1 MSESEEIINNLNK
14 SIQEKTNEIDVFRN
28 ELTSLPNTLQ
38 NTEKRKRLEKRI
50 IQRQKAIK
58 DNTQQL
64 NILKKLQQ
72 TVNKANRIT
81 SSINTR
87 KTISEPESQAKIYGQ
102 NNIPTPDDEYITKP
116 EQEEKEEKED
126 DNEST
131 NLISNNPQLSR
142 PGDIEMTNLASDTI
156 TRKNRGSIPRGRL
169 SSPLRSPQLTRR
181 NRPSNTGF
189 SETIVPRSVISSA
202 PMRQNMELCPKILD
216 TGKRVNDK
224 FFIPSQ
230 FPNLTK
236 TKPVAVDVK
245 TSVKG
250 GRKSKKHIKIRNMKG
265 RKGRNSYKHY

>member
-38 NTEKRKRLEKRI
+38 NTEKIKRLEKRI

-58 DNTQQL
+58 ENTQQL
-64 NILKKLQQ
+64 NTLKQLQQ
-72 TVNKANRIT
+72 TINKANRIT

-87 KTISEPESQAKIYGQ
+87 KTISEPEKEEQ
-102 NNIPTPDDEYITKP
+102 E
-116 EQEEKEEKED
+116 EQEEKDEQEEQED

-131 NLISNNPQLSR
+131 NLIGNNPQLSR
-142 PGDIEMTNLASDTI
+142 PGDIEMTNLASDTR

-169 SSPLRSPQLTRR
+169 SAPLQSPQLTRR

-189 SETIVPRSVISSA
+189 SETIVPRSVISSV
-202 PMRQNMELCPKILD
+202 PIRPNMKLCPKILD

-236 TKPVAVDVK
+236 PKPV
-245 TSVKG
+245 TVKG
-250 GRKSKKHIKIRNMKG
+250 GRKSRKHIKIKN
-265 RKGRNSYKHY
+265 RKRRNSYKRY